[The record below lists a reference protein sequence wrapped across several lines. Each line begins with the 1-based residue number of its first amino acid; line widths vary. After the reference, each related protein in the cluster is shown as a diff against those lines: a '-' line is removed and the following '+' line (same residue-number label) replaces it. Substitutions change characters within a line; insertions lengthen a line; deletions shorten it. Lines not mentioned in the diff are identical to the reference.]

1 MSDKSKIE
9 QEEKNHEQLADV
21 FHEYHGTM
29 PENFLRIA
37 QDAKMELLKE
47 KMKQQIEAK
56 QGKELEKIAKLVTD
70 EEDYRWLH
78 KIQIRNHCAEWKKK
92 MYAFFK
98 K

>member
-1 MSDKSKIE
+1 MSEKSFFNEEMKKHE
-9 QEEKNHEQLADV
+9 QEESAYYEHDV
-21 FHEYHGTM
+21 TM
-29 PENFLRIA
+29 PQEFLRLAI
-37 QDAKMELLKE
+37 QAKYELLKE
-47 KMKQQIEAK
+47 KMKEQIEAK

-78 KIQIRNHCAEWKKK
+78 KIQIRNHCADWKEK